1 MRDVEVAAA
10 SAIANKDKEDKEDA
24 VKTLTTDLNFL
35 RANYSEQVDTN
46 FAIDEYIE
54 SDRELSSN
62 QSILTDK
69 DIIQEVLSN
78 SVDANSDKDDME
90 VSEVESVR
98 KLLIKEVRR
107 VIEMLEKFSVY
118 SEFGEDII
126 KLVREVNSYVD
137 RREQI
142 MRKHSNTIDLFKK
155 ND

>member
-10 SAIANKDKEDKEDA
+10 SAIADKDKEDKEDA

-78 SVDANSDKDDME
+78 SADANSDKDDME

-126 KLVREVNSYVD
+126 KLVREVNSYID